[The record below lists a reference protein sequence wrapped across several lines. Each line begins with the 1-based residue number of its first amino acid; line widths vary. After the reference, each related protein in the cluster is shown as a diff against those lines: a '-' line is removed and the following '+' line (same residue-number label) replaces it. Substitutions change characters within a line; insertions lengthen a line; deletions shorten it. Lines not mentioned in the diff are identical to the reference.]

1 MKAAP
6 LLAAGALMASSVPM
20 ARQGVTGHM
29 AAHMIAVALAA
40 PLLPVGLRA
49 TACDPTRLAPPFA
62 SALAMMVLELAV
74 VWSWHLPAVRAAVG
88 HDEALHLLELACFL
102 IVGTLLWS
110 AVLAP
115 GTSSRPAGI
124 GALLLTSM
132 HMTLLGALIGLAPRT
147 LYPTLAHAPFAGLSP
162 LQDQQLAGVVML
174 LIGGLSYLVGALA
187 ILRQLLG
194 DEGEAA

>member
-1 MKAAP
+1 MA
-6 LLAAGALMASSVPM
+6 LAVPM

-29 AAHMIAVALAA
+29 AAHMVAVALAA
-40 PLLPVGLRA
+40 PALALGLRA
-49 TACDPTRLAPPFA
+49 SICDPTRMAPPFA

-74 VWSWHLPAVRAAVG
+74 VWCWHLPAIRAAVG
-88 HDEALHLLELACFL
+88 HHGALHLLELACFL
-102 IVGTLLWS
+102 TVGTLLWS
-110 AVLAP
+110 AVLSRGEA
-115 GTSSRPAGI
+115 SRPAGI

-174 LIGGLSYLVGALA
+174 LIGGLSYMAGALV
-187 ILRQLLG
+187 ILRQML
-194 DEGEAA
+194 DDKSEAA